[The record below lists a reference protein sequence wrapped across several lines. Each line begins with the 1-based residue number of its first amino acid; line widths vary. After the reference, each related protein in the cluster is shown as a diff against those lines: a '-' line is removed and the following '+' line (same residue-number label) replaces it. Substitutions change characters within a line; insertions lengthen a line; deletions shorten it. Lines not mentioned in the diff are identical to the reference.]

1 MMTIPLEIE
10 VGVFYSNDYRLKAA
24 IFVGEKCYF
33 IDFFKDDVIIDSWRI
48 EDKSLRYVEDIAE
61 NFVNGIIEIDPH
73 TWRLNG
79 AV

>member
-1 MMTIPLEIE
+1 MTKPLETDLS
-10 VGVFYSNDYRLKAA
+10 VFYSNNLRLKAA
-24 IFVGEKCYF
+24 VIQGNDCYF
-33 IDFFKDDVIIDSWRI
+33 VDFFKDDVIIDSWRI

-61 NFVNGIIEIDPH
+61 NFVNGIIEIDSH

>member
-1 MMTIPLEIE
+1 MTKPLETDLS
-10 VGVFYSNDYRLKAA
+10 VFYSNDLRLKSAV
-24 IFVGEKCYF
+24 IQGNDCYF
-33 IDFFKDDVIIDSWRI
+33 VDFFKDDVIIDSWRI
-48 EDKSLRYVEDIAE
+48 EDKSLRYAEDIAE

>member
-1 MMTIPLEIE
+1 MTKPLETDLS
-10 VGVFYSNDYRLKAA
+10 VFYSNDLRLKSAV
-24 IFVGEKCYF
+24 IQGNDCYF
-33 IDFFKDDVIIDSWRI
+33 VDFFRDDVIIDSWRI